1 MKRHGRLNSLFQFLM
16 AIAGISFALCIFS
29 DIRMSVA
36 HVSLPD
42 EVTVAL
48 AWLVGHGLHGG
59 LVVLLPVAYLLWQRS
74 LPTVEEQGCL
84 PYKSL

>member
-1 MKRHGRLNSLFQFLM
+1 MKRQGGLNTLFLFLM
-16 AIAGISFALCIFS
+16 VIAGISFALCIFS

-36 HVSLPD
+36 HVPLPD
-42 EVTVAL
+42 ELTVAL

-74 LPTVEEQGCL
+74 LSMVEE
-84 PYKSL
+84 

>member
-1 MKRHGRLNSLFQFLM
+1 MKRYGGLHTLFLFLM

-36 HVSLPD
+36 HVPLPD
-42 EVTVAL
+42 EVIVAL

-59 LVVLLPVAYLLWQRS
+59 LVVLLPVAYVLWQRS
-74 LPTVEEQGCL
+74 LPTVAD
-84 PYKSL
+84 

>member
-1 MKRHGRLNSLFQFLM
+1 MKRHGGLHFLFLFLM

-29 DIRMSVA
+29 DIRMSVT
-36 HVSLPD
+36 HVPLPD
-42 EVTVAL
+42 EMTVAV

-74 LPTVEEQGCL
+74 LSVVEA
-84 PYKSL
+84 